1 MIRRLLCLLGFHKY
15 TFFETPFGERH
26 YCIYCGHWEEEKEYK
41 EYLKGKQK

>member
-26 YCIYCGHWEEEKEYK
+26 YCIYCGHWKEEKEYK
-41 EYLKGKQK
+41 KYLKGKQK